1 MAQPMRQRDF
11 SVLCF
16 SHIIMTCG
24 IWLFTSHR
32 QKSMRLPTYVY
43 KCLWMNWILLK
54 ICQNHGA
61 KKAKK
66 TRQSFS
72 IGYLEV
78 WSFKNGPKVSVWP
91 PNCILYNYK
100 FVGNFGHLFTLKCF
114 EIRLHAVTSTYLTKS
129 SNMVYFKPVLAWRS
143 KTYLVN
149 LLDFTNCT
157 YLQAKWAICSNK
169 IFIIF
174 DLLDIWTLPWA
185 YDVMRWVTH

>member
-1 MAQPMRQRDF
+1 MIKSAFIIKNISIVKIFKKSKQKNSDLSFMAQPMRQRDF

-43 KCLWMNWILLK
+43 KYLWMDWILLK

-91 PNCILYNYK
+91 PNYILYK
-100 FVGNFGHLFTLKCF
+100 FVHFGHLFTLKCF
-114 EIRLHAVTSTYLTKS
+114 EIRLHAVS
-129 SNMVYFKPVLAWRS
+129 SYKKREQF
-143 KTYLVN
+143 
-149 LLDFTNCT
+149 LD
-157 YLQAKWAICSNK
+157 YYYI
-169 IFIIF
+169 
-174 DLLDIWTLPWA
+174 
-185 YDVMRWVTH
+185 